1 MCFFIEFGSANLK
14 INMNQKYF
22 FYLILIS
29 IFSFSNEL
37 KSEIEFKNSK
47 KKKESI
53 FDFKL
58 FKRLFEY
65 IKPYKAIFFGLI
77 LLVVL
82 LAIFSAA
89 TPYITKYAIDDSITN
104 RVEKDFLFYI
114 LLMLAVLVLQT
125 VFQLLFIYYAA
136 WLGQNLVMDVRV
148 KLFDHLLRFKMKY
161 YDNSSVGLL
170 ITRAVTDMERIA
182 DIFGQGLFMIFKD
195 LLAMAV
201 VFGVMVY
208 LNFKLSLIV
217 FIMLPVL
224 LYATRIFQKYMKKA
238 FEEVRTE
245 VSNLNSF
252 VQERLTGMKI
262 LQLFTREDL
271 ELKNFKAINE
281 RHKKGWIKTV
291 WYNSIFFP
299 LADLSSSI
307 TIGLVAWYG
316 GLNVVLEN
324 STVSQ
329 GDLIAFIMF
338 VPMLFRPL
346 RQIADKFNTL
356 QMGMVAATRVFKV
369 IDTTS
374 QIDDLGTHVVD
385 SFKGDI
391 KFDNVHFSY
400 VEDEEVLKGISF
412 DVKAGE
418 TVAIVGATGAGKST
432 IINLL
437 NRFYE
442 IGDGVI
448 AVDGIDI
455 KDVTLSSLRTQIAV
469 VLQDVFLFADTILNN
484 IKLNHP
490 EITEEHVFQA
500 AKDIGIHDFIMTLPN
515 GYHYNVKER
524 GVMLSSG
531 QRQLISFLR
540 AYVTNPSIL
549 VLDEATSSVDS
560 YSEQLIQNATDKITK
575 GRTSIVIAHRLATI
589 KKADKIIVM
598 DAGKIVEQGTHKQ
611 LLKKENGYY
620 RNLYEVQFMKEE
632 VA

>member
-1 MCFFIEFGSANLK
+1 M
-14 INMNQKYF
+14 
-22 FYLILIS
+22 
-29 IFSFSNEL
+29 
-37 KSEIEFKNSK
+37 SK
-47 KKKESI
+47 TKESI

-82 LAIFSAA
+82 LAIFSAT

-560 YSEQLIQNATDKITK
+560 YSEQLIQNATNKITK

>member
-1 MCFFIEFGSANLK
+1 M
-14 INMNQKYF
+14 
-22 FYLILIS
+22 
-29 IFSFSNEL
+29 
-37 KSEIEFKNSK
+37 SK
-47 KKKESI
+47 TKESI

-65 IKPYKAIFFGLI
+65 IKPYKATFFGLI

-560 YSEQLIQNATDKITK
+560 YSEQLIQNATNKITK